1 MVVGLVLRNIPSQ
14 VSVAVKIRAFEG
26 DAVLYRQIA
35 LHFSAL
41 IGCKHP
47 AENNKLRGISPDGS
61 ITEERGR
68 EIRTE
73 TARGGRGSDE

>member
-1 MVVGLVLRNIPSQ
+1 MVVGLVLRHIPSQ

-47 AENNKLRGISPDGS
+47 AEHNKLRGVSTDGS
-61 ITEERGR
+61 IAEERGR
-68 EIRTE
+68 KIRTE
-73 TARGGRGSDE
+73 AARGGRCSYE